1 MSILKVKW
9 AEEAAV
15 TVVMAAAGYPGSYQ
29 KGAPIRGLNADILQY
44 LQMFEGVTVYHAGT
58 TLSGELDNFGNQE
71 FLTMF
76 FLIFILIFG

>member
-29 KGAPIRGLNADILQY
+29 KGAPIRGLKAAADV
-44 LQMFEGVTVYHAGT
+44 EGVTVYHAGT
-58 TLSGELDNFGNQE
+58 TLSVERNAVRGEE

-76 FLIFILIFG
+76 FLIFIPIFD